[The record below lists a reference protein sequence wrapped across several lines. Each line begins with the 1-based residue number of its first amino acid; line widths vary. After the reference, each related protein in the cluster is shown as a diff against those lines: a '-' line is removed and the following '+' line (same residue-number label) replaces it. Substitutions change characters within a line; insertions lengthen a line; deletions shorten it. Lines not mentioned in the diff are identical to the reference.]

1 MITRQVTVG
10 TEKANLKTLLEI
22 EGVVFPNDN
31 DTCIGVVVQIDP
43 AATGVVQ
50 ILSGDATEGLKLEAL
65 GEAGAKS
72 HTYPDF
78 RVGNTSLISDT
89 ADTLVNV
96 QVLQIGG

>member
-10 TEKANLKTLLEI
+10 TVKANLKTLLEA

-31 DTCIGVVVQIDP
+31 DSCIGVVVQIDP
-43 AATGVVQ
+43 EAVAIVQ
-50 ILSGDATEGLKLEAL
+50 VLSGDAGAGLKLSAD
-65 GEAGAKS
+65 GELGAKS

-78 RVGNTSLISDT
+78 RVSNTSLISSE

-96 QVLQIGG
+96 QILQIGG